1 MISKFLYKSYWY
13 FLNSDQLQISTCGW
27 AEYKSSVLNSQE
39 LANIIFNTLSSSS
52 DDFNNLVTNLNG
64 NFTLIVTSPE
74 QTLIAT
80 DRMRAYPVVYFL
92 SDDRNLII
100 TDSLEKY
107 CIENSVRFEFD
118 DDVLEQ
124 YLCSD
129 YVVGPFTVFKNVFS
143 TQSGEI
149 VKFKQSDNSVQRLQ
163 YFSWAPKMTNDET
176 KRDLI
181 EEARILDEVFKRVF
195 NRMINSA
202 PHVNNWIIPLSG
214 GYDSRVI
221 VNYLYKKNI
230 SNVICYSYGLK
241 DNIQSKISREVA
253 EALGYRWYFI
263 DYPQWMG
270 RLHKDNLIEPY
281 VEYAF
286 NGSSVAH
293 LQDFPAVY
301 ALKEMGILQQNDVFV
316 PGHALEVLAGN
327 HLDNSMQDCNTINST
342 IPILK
347 KHFSGFGYYTK
358 VRSNVMNHINE
369 IVSDYKV
376 SPMQIC
382 ECFDW
387 KERQT
392 KFIANSVR
400 CYEFFGFGWRIP
412 EWDLE
417 LFNYWAE
424 IGFNYRLKRIMFK
437 EIFKYYLSVDQI
449 KQIPFAN
456 DILENNRVPFK
467 TKLINQIPLSIK
479 KILKGLG
486 MGQSSFIPGEGYHL
500 IYNNLDETLS
510 EYLESFSLPQSL
522 KKYLKSYP
530 KNQKIA
536 HLPINSIT
544 TLSNIR
550 RIHTYI
556 DQVG

>member
-13 FLNSDQLQISTCGW
+13 FLNSGQLYISTCGW
-27 AEYKSSVLNSQE
+27 AEYKGSVFDNQR
-39 LANIIFNTLSSSS
+39 LADIIFNEINSGS
-52 DDFNNLVTNLNG
+52 DNLDNLVKDLNG
-64 NFTLIVTSPE
+64 NFTLILTNPE

-80 DRMRAYPVVYFL
+80 DRMRTYPVVYFL
-92 SDDRNLII
+92 NDDKNLVI

-107 CIENSVRFEFD
+107 CKENHVSFEFD
-118 DDVLEQ
+118 EDALEQ
-124 YLCSD
+124 YFCSD
-129 YVVGPFTVFKNVFS
+129 YVAGPFTIFKNVYS
-143 TQSGEI
+143 VQSGEI
-149 VKFKQSDNSVQRLQ
+149 IKIKLADNSISRIQ
-163 YFSWAPKMTNDET
+163 YFNWTPKMTDDENE
-176 KRDLI
+176 RDLTY
-181 EEARILDEVFKRVF
+181 EARIQDEIFSSVFA
-195 NRMINSA
+195 RMIKSA
-202 PHVNNWIIPLSG
+202 PGVNNWVIPLSG

-221 VNYLYKKNI
+221 VNYLYKKGI
-230 SNVICYSYGLK
+230 KNVICYTYGIK
-241 DNIQSKISREVA
+241 DNIQSLISKRVS
-253 EALGYRWYFI
+253 EALGYKWFFI
-263 DYPQWMG
+263 DYPEWKD
-270 RLHKDNLIEPY
+270 RLYESNLIESY
-281 VEYAF
+281 LEYAF
-286 NGSSVAH
+286 NGTSVAH

-301 ALKEMGILQQNDVFV
+301 ALKEMGILQPTDVFV
-316 PGHALEVLAGN
+316 PGHALEVIAGN
-327 HLDNSMQDCNTINST
+327 HLDSDMLSCPTIQSA

-347 KHFSGFGYYTK
+347 RHFSGFGYYSKSRT
-358 VRSNVMNHINE
+358 NVIKQIKKIITEYNTL
-369 IVSDYKV
+369 
-376 SPMQIC
+376 PAQIC

-417 LFNYWAE
+417 LFNYWEE
-424 IGFNYRLKRIMFK
+424 IGFNYRFKRIMFK
-437 EIFKYYLSVDQI
+437 EIFKNYLLVDQL

-456 DILENNRVPFK
+456 DILENNRVPLK

-479 KILKGLG
+479 RILKGLG

-510 EYLESFSLPQSL
+510 EYVESLSLPQSL
-522 KKYLKSYP
+522 MKYLKHYP

-536 HLPINSIT
+536 NLPINSIT